1 MDTEDEVPG
10 GPIGLRR
17 SSWADALKRTVSEFR
32 EDELMD
38 RAAALTYYAVLA
50 LFPALIALVS
60 IVGLF
65 GDPESTTDA
74 LLDIVDDL
82 GPDSAVDTFRG
93 PIEDVTSNRSA
104 AGVLFVVGLAGAL
117 YSASSYVGA
126 FTRASNVIYEVE
138 EGRPFWKLRPYQ
150 LAVTL
155 VMVMLLAVVLLALV
169 ASGPVAES
177 IGQEIGFSDSIVSAY
192 DLAKWPVLIL
202 FVLLMLGVL
211 YYSAPNVRPTGF
223 RWITPGSLVA
233 VTLWALASAGFALY
247 VTNFGS
253 YDKTY
258 GTLGGVISFL
268 VWLWITNIAVLFGA
282 ELNAELERSRELE
295 AGVEGAAEE
304 IQLPPRAEPG

>member
-1 MDTEDEVPG
+1 M
-10 GPIGLRR
+10 RWSR
-17 SSWADALKRTVSEFR
+17 SL
-32 EDELMD
+32 
-38 RAAALTYYAVLA
+38 
-50 LFPALIALVS
+50 
-60 IVGLF
+60 GLF

-192 DLAKWPVLIL
+192 DLAKWPC
-202 FVLLMLGVL
+202 
-211 YYSAPNVRPTGF
+211 
-223 RWITPGSLVA
+223 
-233 VTLWALASAGFALY
+233 
-247 VTNFGS
+247 
-253 YDKTY
+253 
-258 GTLGGVISFL
+258 
-268 VWLWITNIAVLFGA
+268 
-282 ELNAELERSRELE
+282 
-295 AGVEGAAEE
+295 
-304 IQLPPRAEPG
+304 